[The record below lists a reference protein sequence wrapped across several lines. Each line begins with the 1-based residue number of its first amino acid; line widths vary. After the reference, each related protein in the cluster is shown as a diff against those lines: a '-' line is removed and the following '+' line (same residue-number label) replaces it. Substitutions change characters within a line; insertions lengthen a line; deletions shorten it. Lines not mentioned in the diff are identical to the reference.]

1 LLGRRYTW
9 SNERESPTLVKLD
22 RVLCT
27 SDWEGIYSDC
37 VLQSH
42 ASKMSDH
49 CPLILGL
56 KDGVIS
62 KKCFHF
68 ESYWTKL
75 PGFHEVVEHSWNEPV
90 MASLPLERLS
100 IKLKPLMRAL
110 QSWNSKQ
117 VGHVKTQLALAREVL
132 HRLEIAQ
139 DNRLLSSDEDWL
151 RRELKRHRLVLASL
165 ERTIARLRSRVRHL
179 KDGDAN
185 TSFFHKQAIFR
196 KKKKAIP
203 KLMSGGHLV
212 TTQEEKQNVMFEFYE
227 GLIGTS
233 LPRTSTLNLQQ
244 FHNQIVDLIEMDN
257 PITEEEVWDTIK
269 SLPADRAPG
278 LDGYTGHFYKACWQ
292 LIKANFMAAIITL
305 QQGNAQ
311 KLELLNSA
319 YLTLIPKKE

>member
-1 LLGRRYTW
+1 
-9 SNERESPTLVKLD
+9 
-22 RVLCT
+22 
-27 SDWEGIYSDC
+27 
-37 VLQSH
+37 
-42 ASKMSDH
+42 MSDH

-56 KDGVIS
+56 EDGVIS

-68 ESYWTKL
+68 ESYWMKL
-75 PGFHEVVEHSWNEPV
+75 PGFHEAVERSWNELDR
-90 MASLPLERLS
+90 ASLSLERLS
-100 IKLKPLMRAL
+100 IKLKRLMRAL

-151 RRELKRHRLVLASL
+151 RIELKRHCLVLASL
-165 ERTIARLRSRVRHL
+165 ERTIATLRSRVCHL

-185 TSFFHKQAIFR
+185 TSLFH

-227 GLIGTS
+227 GLIGTA
-233 LPRTSTLNLQQ
+233 LPCTSTLNLQQ

-257 PITEEEVWDTIK
+257 PITEEEVCDTIK
-269 SLPADRAPG
+269 SLPADRAPEP
-278 LDGYTGHFYKACWQ
+278 DGYIGRFYKACWQ
-292 LIKANFMAAIITL
+292 LIKVDFMAAIITL

-311 KLELLNSA
+311 KLELLNSTS
-319 YLTLIPKKE
+319 LTLIPKKEEALSPADFGPISLSLIDWPKN